1 LPAARDP
8 GYLTRPMLHALI
20 KTWFHWVEAWG
31 YLGVFLLMALE
42 SSIVPV
48 PSEVV
53 MPPAAFWA
61 AQGRMSLAGV
71 ILAGTAGS
79 WAGSAISYWVSRWV
93 GLPVL
98 ERFGKYVLIG
108 PDKIALGEQWVQRY
122 GAPGIFAAR
131 LLPVV
136 RHLISIPAG
145 ILKMPFGRFSLLTTA
160 GAGLWCGV
168 LSWFGQ
174 QVLGDQPQ
182 LLDSPEQMVAV
193 IKGKLG
199 WFVAAVLAFA
209 ALYAVMMFIRDRK
222 SDDRIVG

>member
-1 LPAARDP
+1 
-8 GYLTRPMLHALI
+8 MLHALI
-20 KTWFHWVEAWG
+20 TTWFHWLEAWG

-61 AQGRMSLAGV
+61 AQGRMSIAGV

-79 WAGSAISYWVSRWV
+79 WFGSAVSYWVSRAV

-98 ERFGKYVLIG
+98 QRFGKYVLVGPKQLEIG
-108 PDKIALGEQWVQRY
+108 ERWVKSY
-122 GAPGIFAAR
+122 GALGIFAAR

-145 ILKMPFGRFSLLTTA
+145 ILQMPFAKFSAVTTL

-168 LSWFGQ
+168 LSWFGVK
-174 QVLGDQPQ
+174 VLGDQPR

-193 IKGKLG
+193 IKAKLF
-199 WFVAAVLAFA
+199 WFVAAVVVLAIA
-209 ALYAVMMFIRDRK
+209 YAGVAVWKGRK
-222 SDDRIVG
+222 AEPR

>member
-1 LPAARDP
+1 
-8 GYLTRPMLHALI
+8 MLHALI
-20 KTWFHWVEAWG
+20 TTWFHWLEAWG

-53 MPPAAFWA
+53 MPPAAYWA

-71 ILAGTAGS
+71 ILAGTLGS
-79 WAGSAISYWVSRWV
+79 LFGSAVSYWTARWV

-98 ERFGKYVLIG
+98 ERFGKYALVG
-108 PDKIALGEQWVQRY
+108 PKQLEVGERWVNEY
-122 GAPGIFAAR
+122 GVGGIFAAR

-145 ILKMPFGRFSLLTTA
+145 ILKMPFGRFSAVTTL
-160 GAGLWCGV
+160 GAGLWCSV
-168 LSWFGQ
+168 LSWFGVK
-174 QVLGDQPQ
+174 VLGDQPN

-193 IKGKLG
+193 IKAKLF
-199 WFVAAVLAFA
+199 WFIAAVVVLAVAYAGVAVWKSRKAEA
-209 ALYAVMMFIRDRK
+209 A
-222 SDDRIVG
+222 

>member
-1 LPAARDP
+1 
-8 GYLTRPMLHALI
+8 MLHSLI
-20 KTWFHWVEAWG
+20 KTWFHWLEAWG

-79 WAGSAISYWVSRWV
+79 WFGSAVSYWVSRAV

-98 ERFGKYVLIG
+98 QRFGKYVLIG
-108 PDKIALGEQWVQRY
+108 PDKIAVGEKWVLQY
-122 GAPGIFAAR
+122 GAGGIFAAR

-145 ILKMPFGRFSLLTTA
+145 ILRMPFGKFSAVTTA
-160 GAGLWCGV
+160 GAGLWCAV
-168 LSWFGQ
+168 LSWFGMK
-174 QVLGDQPQ
+174 VLGDQPQ

-193 IKGKLG
+193 IKAKLG
-199 WFVAAVLAFA
+199 WFVAAVAGLAIA
-209 ALYAVMMFIRDRK
+209 YVVMVIVRDRK
-222 SDDRIVG
+222 APAPPAGMPK

>member
-1 LPAARDP
+1 
-8 GYLTRPMLHALI
+8 MLHSLI
-20 KTWFHWVEAWG
+20 KTWFHWLEAWG

-71 ILAGTAGS
+71 VLAGTAGS
-79 WAGSAISYWVSRWV
+79 WFGSAVSYWVSRAV

-98 ERFGKYVLIG
+98 QRFGKYVLIG
-108 PDKIALGEQWVQRY
+108 PDKIAIGEQWVLQY
-122 GAPGIFAAR
+122 GVGGIFAAR

-145 ILKMPFGRFSLLTTA
+145 ILRMPFGRFSLVTTA
-160 GAGLWCGV
+160 GAGLWCAV
-168 LSWFGQ
+168 LSWFGMK
-174 QVLGDQPQ
+174 VLGDQPQ

-193 IKGKLG
+193 IKAKLG
-199 WFVAAVLAFA
+199 WFVAAVVGLAIA
-209 ALYAVMMFIRDRK
+209 YVVMVIVRDR
-222 SDDRIVG
+222 RAPAPPA